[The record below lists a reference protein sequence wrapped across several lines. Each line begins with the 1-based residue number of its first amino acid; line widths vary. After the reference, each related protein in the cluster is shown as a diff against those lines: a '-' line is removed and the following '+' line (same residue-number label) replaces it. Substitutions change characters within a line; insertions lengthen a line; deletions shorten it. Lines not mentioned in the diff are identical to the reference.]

1 VACESLARTLLKRSP
16 TQAPAFAVSFTDRIE
31 RVDWHQKGQ
40 KTMTS
45 SRVLMTGVALLI
57 TTGVLQAQITT
68 RTEEVKGTATNVVTT
83 QMTGEVV
90 WVEGNTLV
98 ARMQPT
104 GFYSVF
110 NVKPGREFVIDGQTK
125 HIGDLKMGTVLTA
138 TVTTTTQPVT
148 ARQTSSL
155 KGTVRWVQG
164 KYLVLTLENGEHKEF
179 EVADTFK
186 FDVNGKPASARE
198 LRPGMVVSATRIVE
212 VPRTEMS
219 ETTVITGKAPK

>member
-1 VACESLARTLLKRSP
+1 
-16 TQAPAFAVSFTDRIE
+16 
-31 RVDWHQKGQ
+31 
-40 KTMTS
+40 MTP
-45 SRVLMTGVALLI
+45 SRVVMMGMALLI
-57 TTGVLQAQITT
+57 TTGTLRAQITT
-68 RTEEVKGTATNVVTT
+68 KTEEIKGAANVVATQ

-98 ARMQPT
+98 ARMQPN

-125 HIGDLKMGTVLTA
+125 HIGDLKPGTVLTA

-155 KGTVRWVQG
+155 KGTVRWTQG
-164 KYLVLTLENGEHKEF
+164 NFVVLTLENGEHKEY
-179 EVADTFK
+179 EVAETFK
-186 FDVNGKPASARE
+186 FVVEGKPASVKD
-198 LRPGMVVSATRIVE
+198 LRPGMIVSATRIIE

-219 ETTVITGKAPK
+219 EKTVITGKAPK

>member
-1 VACESLARTLLKRSP
+1 VERICGLQSLARTLLPR
-16 TQAPAFAVSFTDRIE
+16 FASAVPLTDRIKGIDWQHQE
-31 RVDWHQKGQ
+31 RT

-45 SRVLMTGVALLI
+45 RVLMAGVALLI
-57 TTGVLQAQITT
+57 TTGALHAQITT
-68 RTEEVKGTATNVVTT
+68 KTEEVKGTANTVVTQ

-90 WVEGNTLV
+90 WVHGDTLV
-98 ARMQPT
+98 AKMQPN

-110 NVKPGREFVIDGQTK
+110 NVKPGREFMIDGQTK
-125 HIGDLKMGTVLTA
+125 HIGDLKPGTVLTA
-138 TVTTTTQPVT
+138 AVTTTTQPVT

-155 KGTVRWVQG
+155 KGTVQWVQG
-164 KYLVLTLENGEHKEF
+164 KYLVLTLPNGEHHEY

-186 FDVNGKPASARE
+186 FDVNGKPATARE

-219 ETTVITGKAPK
+219 EKTVITGKAPK